1 MCQWIFQREILKLPS
16 VWWNIFHSEEF
27 LHFFPYLQAPAKLK
41 TTKDS
46 KQGKFFKVFRPMF
59 WKILRITLYTMRAP
73 PPPSLPGLLSK
84 KIAWHERGL
93 GGTGP
98 EKCVRIDFTFLRAAL
113 ILPRILKIYFQN
125 SPSFSSSSVSLPIA
139 FHLLWFTWL
148 YPLAI
153 HWRNCKEFLAWYCVG
168 GYLLPATFCIFF
180 LPLLFISWFFLI
192 VSFLLRKKHY

>member
-59 WKILRITLYTMRAP
+59 WKILRITLCTMRAP

-153 HWRNCKEFLAWYCVG
+153 HWRNCKEFLDTLLVG
-168 GYLLPATFCIFF
+168 TFFQQPFVFFF